1 MTHCNTLN
9 SNLSH
14 SQFNKFK
21 TGMKNAIQV
30 TLKLSSNFVGD
41 SNNET
46 DFSHKLLLTD
56 KQVSR
61 ICKVLA
67 KGSSANMKFSK
78 TSWVF

>member
-9 SNLSH
+9 SSLSN

-21 TGMKNAIQV
+21 TEMKNAIQV
-30 TLKLSSNFVGD
+30 TLKLLSNLVGD

-67 KGSSANMKFSK
+67 K
-78 TSWVF
+78 VHQLI

>member
-9 SNLSH
+9 SSLSN

-21 TGMKNAIQV
+21 TEMKNAIQV
-30 TLKLSSNFVGD
+30 TLKLLSNLVGD

-67 KGSSANMKFSK
+67 KCSSANMKFSK

>member
-14 SQFNKFK
+14 SRFNKFK
-21 TGMKNAIQV
+21 TGIKNAIQV

-46 DFSHKLLLTD
+46 DFSHKLLLTYT
-56 KQVSR
+56 QVSR

-67 KGSSANMKFSK
+67 NGLSANMKFSK
-78 TSWVF
+78 TS